1 MFFMRPLMTS
11 RTQNNEMPRIIA
23 IEYIPRSTGSMQLQV
38 FKMLSACRAG
48 KVGLLDQSPLEIVH
62 LRHMEGIQA
71 DMKQETGQD
80 QPEDS

>member
-11 RTQNNEMPRIIA
+11 QTQNNEMPWIVTVK
-23 IEYIPRSTGSMQLQV
+23 YNPRNMGGMQLQV

-48 KVGLLDQSPLEIVH
+48 KVGLLAQRPLEIVH

-80 QPEDS
+80 QPEDP